1 MRSRRLVTRRT
12 ASAQLTPVAAGT
24 PEEVV
29 RAAILVEGVATLVE
43 GVAILGVEAAI
54 LGVEAAGREAE
65 DVWAA
70 GEDKAIAAEAT

>member
-24 PEEVV
+24 LEEVV
-29 RAAILVEGVATLVE
+29 LAVAILGE
-43 GVAILGVEAAI
+43 GVAILGVGVAI

>member
-24 PEEVV
+24 LEEVV
-29 RAAILVEGVATLVE
+29 LA
-43 GVAILGVEAAI
+43 VAILGEGVAI